1 MPTFSGT
8 ESLCSVGCVP
18 CCMTTFFVSSTTLRS
33 LFAPYLTEYA
43 LSIKKSLHFLHDS
56 DHPHRKMASYSF
68 DVIPAH
74 KDNVTV
80 SVDDFNKHPNDYFD
94 VCHVPFE
101 R

>member
-1 MPTFSGT
+1 
-8 ESLCSVGCVP
+8 
-18 CCMTTFFVSSTTLRS
+18 MTTFCFLYYFTQPVR
-33 LFAPYLTEYA
+33 PYLTEYA

-56 DHPHRKMASYSF
+56 DHPHRKMANYSF